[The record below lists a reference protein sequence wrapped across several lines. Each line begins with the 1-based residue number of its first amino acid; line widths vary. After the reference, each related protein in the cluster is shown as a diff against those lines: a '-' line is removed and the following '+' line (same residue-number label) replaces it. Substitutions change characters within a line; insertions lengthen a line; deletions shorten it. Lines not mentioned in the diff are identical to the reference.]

1 MLRRSMASALLDRP
15 SKSPAAERPARWSP
29 SPRLRGAELAWV
41 VVAGI
46 ALAVLTSWP
55 LVLHMSSHISP
66 DLGDPIRTAWQIS
79 WVGHAMLNDPLHIFD
94 SNAFYPHPLS
104 LAFSDSL
111 LGYGPAAFFG
121 SGTVAALV
129 RYNLLFLFAWSLC
142 FVGAYL
148 LGRELGLG
156 RIGAAAVGVAFA
168 YAPYR
173 VTEAGHLHVISSGG
187 IPLALF
193 LLLRGYRRSS
203 RGLVL
208 AGWLVSAW
216 QVSLGFTLGL
226 QYAYLLLILVL
237 LALWSWW
244 RGRGFW
250 AQPDSLDAPSV
261 RDGARDSATRRPLLP
276 RRLVAVTLI
285 GMVVLGAVTVYQAR
299 PYLKVANEYPTAK
312 RTLREVEA
320 YSSGPAA
327 LLAASSENRVWA
339 SLTSGM
345 RAMVNSKNES
355 IFFPG
360 GLILLLALV
369 GLVGVGKLAE
379 TSPGLSGSNESAQAR
394 ARARGLAIDTTN
406 LHDPSATTGLHEPS
420 ATTGLHDPSTTTGL
434 HEPPVEPPGAPEP
447 ALETEPPHAHKPR
460 LARTDAHGLPIDG
473 TDAHEIKVR
482 RAGAPV
488 ALANG
493 VGGHPYTRRLR
504 LGLLA
509 GIVVCSVLAFGLGL
523 TGAGYPYRLL
533 YDFAPGWD
541 GVRVPGR
548 VFTLATLCYALLAGA
563 GVQLLVGLARRW
575 GAARSLTALGAVVG
589 VVLVIGILGEGAGHL
604 GHPAVPQPAPA
615 ERNLPGPVLDLP
627 TDGAADR
634 LWQYFSTDGFY
645 KIPVGNSTFD
655 LPALDDLR
663 GGMSGFPDR
672 ASVEK
677 LRYYHIR
684 TVVLH
689 TVMPALPA
697 IKYPEV
703 PEPTGLTAA
712 AAKPIAGLGI
722 TRRRVGSLVI
732 YEIGPGP
739 AALHGSDQ

>member
-29 SPRLRGAELAWV
+29 SPTLRGAELAWV
-41 VVAGI
+41 VLAGI
-46 ALAVLTSWP
+46 GLAVLTSWP
-55 LVLHMSSHISP
+55 LVLHMSSRISP
-66 DLGDPIRTAWQIS
+66 DLGDPIRTAWQIA
-79 WVGHAMLNDPLHIFD
+79 WVGHAMLGDPLHIFD

-111 LGYGPAAFFG
+111 LGYGPAGFIG

-156 RIGAAAVGVAFA
+156 RIGATAVGVAFA

-187 IPLALF
+187 IPFALF
-193 LLLRGYRRSS
+193 LLLRGYRRCS

-216 QVSLGFTLGL
+216 QISLGFTLGL
-226 QYAYLLLILVL
+226 QYAYLLLIVTL
-237 LALWSWW
+237 LALWSRW
-244 RGRGFW
+244 RGRGNW
-250 AQPDSLDAPSV
+250 A
-261 RDGARDSATRRPLLP
+261 LLP
-276 RRLVAVTLI
+276 RRLVLVTVI
-285 GMVVLGAVTVYQAR
+285 GMAVVGAVTVYQAR
-299 PYLKVANEYPTAK
+299 PYLQVAHDYPTAK

-320 YSSGPAA
+320 YSSGPPA
-327 LLAASSENRVWA
+327 LLAASTENRVWGD
-339 SLTSGM
+339 LTSGM
-345 RAMVNSKNES
+345 RAKVNSKNES

-369 GLVGVGKLAE
+369 GLVGVGNLAE
-379 TSPGLSGSNESAQAR
+379 AAPGSTGSAGRVRAR
-394 ARARGLAIDTTN
+394 ARARGLPTETN
-406 LHDPSATTGLHEPS
+406 
-420 ATTGLHDPSTTTGL
+420 
-434 HEPPVEPPGAPEP
+434 
-447 ALETEPPHAHKPR
+447 
-460 LARTDAHGLPIDG
+460 
-473 TDAHEIKVR
+473 
-482 RAGAPV
+482 
-488 ALANG
+488 
-493 VGGHPYTRRLR
+493 PYTRRLR

-575 GAARSLTALGAVVG
+575 GARRSLSAFGAVVG
-589 VVLVIGILGEGAGHL
+589 AVLVIGILGEGAGHL
-604 GHPAVPQPAPA
+604 GHPVVPQPVRA
-615 ERNLPGPVLDLP
+615 ERGLPGPVLDLP

-663 GGMSGFPDR
+663 GGMNGFPDR
-672 ASVEK
+672 ASIEK

-689 TVMPALPA
+689 TVMPTLPA
-697 IKYPEV
+697 IRYPEV
-703 PEPTGLTAA
+703 PEPPDPAAA

-722 TRRRVGSLVI
+722 TRRRVGALVI

-739 AALHGSDQ
+739 AALHGTDP